1 MNHRSERA
9 SSLIQEELNK
19 IIIREVEFP
28 NYLVTVTFVDV
39 DDKLE
44 RAIVNFSVIPSK
56 NSEDVLRVLDKAAG
70 RLQHLLLKKLSIK
83 PLPRLY
89 FKIDRGPEKAAE
101 IEKIL
106 IENKIEE

>member
-1 MNHRSERA
+1 MNHRSERV

-19 IIIREVEFP
+19 IIVREIEFP
-28 NYLVTVTFVDV
+28 DCLVTVTSVDV
-39 DDKLE
+39 NDKME

-56 NSEDVLRVLDKAAG
+56 KSEDVFKVLDKAAG
-70 RLQHLLLKKLSIK
+70 HLQHLLLKKLNIK

-89 FKIDRGPEKAAE
+89 FKIDHGPEKAAE